1 MAFFKEVRDFRGQ
14 GVDENRF
21 IHAVNFNC
29 FILIAQPCYDTNL
42 RGTQPQKLS
51 YELDTGF
58 IDTFNNQIWA
68 FIALKK
74 LRLVEKLQKGR
85 NGNMNGA

>member
-1 MAFFKEVRDFRGQ
+1 MPLKYKLTED
-14 GVDENRF
+14 N
-21 IHAVNFNC
+21 ITKSN
-29 FILIAQPCYDTNL
+29 LTNPY
-42 RGTQPQKLS
+42 QNWK
-51 YELDTGF
+51 LDTGF

-74 LRLVEKLQKGR
+74 LRLVKKLQKGR